1 MAFKKVLI
9 AAVASSLA
17 ATPVLAAAN
26 EASALSLQPASEAVK
41 GESTLNGSSGT
52 IWAVLLGGVILT
64 GFILA
69 AIDNIDDDDD
79 VPVSP

>member
-1 MAFKKVLI
+1 MAFKKILMAAAATALI
-9 AAVASSLA
+9 AS
-17 ATPVLAAAN
+17 PVFAAASD
-26 EASALSLQPASEAVK
+26 ASALSLQPAPETV
-41 GESTLNGSSGT
+41 EGSALDGGSGT